1 MTKTASGNEFSRPIS
16 AASLSAG
23 GTRLEIEATPAERE
37 RLARRLNVLSVDSLR
52 ADLCVFSYNS
62 GIIIKLSGKFVANLV
77 QACVITLEPVKAHI
91 EATVE
96 RIYSVEEKADDATE
110 IDVAPDDAEP
120 LEPLIGGVFDAGEAV
135 TEQLALELNPF
146 PRSPNAEFMG
156 YASGGSD
163 DKTGQAHPFAVLA
176 KLKRDSK

>member
-1 MTKTASGNEFSRPIS
+1 MTQSASGNGFSRPIS
-16 AASLSAG
+16 AASLGAG
-23 GTRLEIEATPAERE
+23 NTQLEIEATPAECAW
-37 RLARRLNVLSVDSLR
+37 LARRLDVLGVDYLK
-52 ADLCVFSYNS
+52 ADFHVFSYNS
-62 GIIIKLSGKFVANLV
+62 GQLIKLSGKFVTDVV

-96 RIYSVEEKADDATE
+96 RIYSVEEKADDEAE

-120 LEPLIGGVFDAGEAV
+120 VEPLIGGVFDVGEAV

-146 PRSPNAEFMG
+146 PRSPNADFGG

-163 DKTGQAHPFAVLA
+163 GKTGPETPFAVLT